1 MYKRSLLSAAIM
13 LLFAQPAWADIVL
26 GKVGDTEVKFEGLV
40 QADYDFFSSDR
51 AQIDDQSE
59 VRRAELVLKG
69 KTGAF
74 DWIAGYD
81 AKADKWLDLNAKYA
95 FNDKIGLRFGQF
107 KQPIGLEELGS
118 TKHNDFVSKAMI
130 TNSFA
135 LSRRLGAQLETG
147 GKQWTASVSAF
158 GAELTPN
165 RAHGSG
171 YGLRGTYAPVLQDTD
186 TVHLGLSYVNYD
198 TPNDTKSF
206 SARPAD
212 LSLVRLIN
220 TGSLLRAD
228 RVSTVGL
235 EAAWLHGPFKLQGEY
250 MQTHVKRYAPSTD
263 FDANGWYISG
273 MWNIGGQKWGYKNG
287 VIRTPA
293 APDADMWQLGVRYD
307 SLDLDDGSV
316 LGGTQKDL
324 TVAVNYY
331 WRANAK
337 VALDY
342 TKVSSDRRGLSD
354 DPNVLQARLQFYW

>member
-1 MYKRSLLSAAIM
+1 MHKRSLLSAAI
-13 LLFAQPAWADIVL
+13 LLLVAQPACAEIVL
-26 GKVGDTEVKFEGLV
+26 GKAGDTEVKFEGLV
-40 QADYDFFSSDR
+40 QADYDFFSSDV

-81 AKADKWLDLNAKYA
+81 AKADKWLDLNAKYNI
-95 FNDKIGLRFGQF
+95 NDRFGLRVGQF
-107 KQPIGLEELGS
+107 KQPNSLEELGS

-130 TNSFA
+130 TNSFSA
-135 LSRRLGAQLETG
+135 ARRLGAQLETG
-147 GKQWTASVSAF
+147 GKQWSLSASAF
-158 GAELTPN
+158 GAELTRN

-171 YGLRGTYAPVLQDTD
+171 YGLRGTYAPMLQDAD

-198 TPNDTKSF
+198 TPGDTKSI

-228 RVSTVGL
+228 RVSTAGL

-250 MQTHVKRYAPSTD
+250 MQTQVKRYAPSTN
-263 FDANGWYISG
+263 FDANGWYVSG
-273 MWNIGGQKWGYKNG
+273 LWNIGGQKWGYKNG
-287 VIRTPA
+287 VIKTPA
-293 APDADMWQLGVRYD
+293 APDADIWQLGVRYD
-307 SLDLDDGSV
+307 NLDLDDGSV
-316 LGGTQKDL
+316 LGGTEKDL

-331 WRANAK
+331 WRSNWK

-354 DPNVLQARLQFYW
+354 DPNVLQARLQLYW